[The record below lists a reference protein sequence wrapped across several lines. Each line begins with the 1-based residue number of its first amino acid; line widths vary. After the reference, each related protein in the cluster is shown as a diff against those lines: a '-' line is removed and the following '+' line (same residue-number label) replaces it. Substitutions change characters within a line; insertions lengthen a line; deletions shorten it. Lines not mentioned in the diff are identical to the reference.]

1 MGVQLKGEGVFMKSL
16 QFSVSAFLLLSALG
30 STATFA
36 QTYQFPFQNPTLG
49 MEERINNFLS
59 VATETE
65 KTTLMKD
72 WPAENF
78 ARLGFKMSGHCEG
91 LHGAGQGTCTQFC
104 QAYGIGETWDTAMS
118 KQVGAIEANEYR
130 YIWHRNGSGS
140 LIIRIPN
147 SDLGRDP
154 RWGRTE
160 ECYGEDPYLVGS
172 LSASLIRGVIGN
184 DPKYFQAECL
194 IKHFLA
200 NSNEASR
207 MSSSSN
213 FDQRLFRE
221 YYSVPFR
228 MGIMEGGARSYMCAY
243 NAYNDTPCT
252 VHPVIKRVTIKEWGV
267 DGCISTDGSAVS
279 AGMVNGGHKWY
290 ANMTAAC
297 AGCTKAGVNQYLDG
311 TYSTAL
317 PAAITSGLITAA
329 DRDSVLKGVIRTQMR
344 LGVFD
349 PPAQVPYT
357 NVGTSDP
364 AQSAAHKASAKLVT
378 QKSIVLLKNTNN
390 LLPLDKT
397 LVKSIA
403 IIGAIADSVPKDWY
417 GGTAPYKITPHA
429 GIIAKVG
436 AGVTINYAADNTNSA
451 AVNAAKSSEVAIV
464 FAGNHPTCSKGWGV
478 CTPPSEGKEGIDRKQ
493 IALETAQETMIQQ
506 VYAANP
512 KTILVLISSFPY
524 AIIWEKDSLPA
535 ILHMT
540 HCSQETGNALAD
552 VLFGEYNPA
561 GRLTQTW
568 VRSLTD
574 LPTMMDYN
582 IRNGRTY
589 MYFKGTPL
597 YPFGY
602 GLSYTTFTYSNLTTS
617 AEALDAN
624 GAITVS
630 VDVKN
635 AGARDGEEVV
645 QLYVQHVTSAVQRPT
660 MELKGFTREA
670 IPLGTSKTVTMKLQ
684 GKNLAYYDSTK
695 KSFVVESNQ
704 VKLMVGASSAD
715 IRLNK
720 TITVTGAN
728 VGING
733 ENSENQ
739 SFHRSATPKLSRVA
753 LMNQGASIG
762 VKLILNAPADVDLSV
777 YGLNGCLLGHLQKN
791 NVPKG
796 EHYFGMGTRPAPG
809 LYLLYGSVDKN
820 RCVWRG
826 IVK

>member
-1 MGVQLKGEGVFMKSL
+1 MKSVC
-16 QFSVSAFLLLSALG
+16 SWISAFCFLSTIGL
-30 STATFA
+30 TASFA
-36 QTYQFPFQNPTLG
+36 QTYTFPFQNPTLG

-78 ARLGFKMSGHCEG
+78 SRLGFKMSGHCEG

-228 MGIMEGGARSYMCAY
+228 MGIMQGGARSYMCAY

-279 AGMVNGGHKWY
+279 GGMVGRGHNWY
-290 ANMTAAC
+290 PTMEAAC
-297 AGCTKAGVNQYLDG
+297 AGCTKAGINQYLDG
-311 TYSTAL
+311 TYSTEL
-317 PAAITSGLITAA
+317 PKAITDKLITAA

-364 AQSAAHKASAKLVT
+364 AQSAAHKAAAKLVT

-436 AGVTINYAADNTNSA
+436 AGVTINM
-451 AVNAAKSSEVAIV
+451 
-464 FAGNHPTCSKGWGV
+464 P
-478 CTPPSEGKEGIDRKQ
+478 
-493 IALETAQETMIQQ
+493 
-506 VYAANP
+506 
-512 KTILVLISSFPY
+512 
-524 AIIWEKDSLPA
+524 
-535 ILHMT
+535 
-540 HCSQETGNALAD
+540 
-552 VLFGEYNPA
+552 
-561 GRLTQTW
+561 
-568 VRSLTD
+568 
-574 LPTMMDYN
+574 
-582 IRNGRTY
+582 
-589 MYFKGTPL
+589 
-597 YPFGY
+597 
-602 GLSYTTFTYSNLTTS
+602 
-617 AEALDAN
+617 
-624 GAITVS
+624 VS
-630 VDVKN
+630 VCH
-635 AGARDGEEVV
+635 
-645 QLYVQHVTSAVQRPT
+645 HVSIIGHRPLP
-660 MELKGFTREA
+660 MTR
-670 IPLGTSKTVTMKLQ
+670 
-684 GKNLAYYDSTK
+684 
-695 KSFVVESNQ
+695 
-704 VKLMVGASSAD
+704 
-715 IRLNK
+715 
-720 TITVTGAN
+720 
-728 VGING
+728 
-733 ENSENQ
+733 
-739 SFHRSATPKLSRVA
+739 
-753 LMNQGASIG
+753 
-762 VKLILNAPADVDLSV
+762 
-777 YGLNGCLLGHLQKN
+777 
-791 NVPKG
+791 
-796 EHYFGMGTRPAPG
+796 
-809 LYLLYGSVDKN
+809 
-820 RCVWRG
+820 
-826 IVK
+826 

>member
-1 MGVQLKGEGVFMKSL
+1 M
-16 QFSVSAFLLLSALG
+16 
-30 STATFA
+30 T
-36 QTYQFPFQNPTLG
+36 
-49 MEERINNFLS
+49 ERINNFLS
-59 VATETE
+59 VATDAE
-65 KTTLMKD
+65 KILLMKD
-72 WPAENF
+72 WPAETF
-78 ARLGFKMSGHCEG
+78 TRLGFKMSGHCEG

-104 QAYGIGETWDTAMS
+104 QAYGLGETWDTAMLR
-118 KQVGAIEANEYR
+118 QVGLIEANEYR
-130 YIWHRNGSGS
+130 YIWHHNNSGS

-172 LSASLIRGVIGN
+172 LSVALIRGVQGN
-184 DPKYFQAECL
+184 DPKYYQAITL
-194 IKHFLA
+194 VKHFLA

-228 MGIMEGGARSYMCAY
+228 MGVMEGGSTSYMCAY

-290 ANMTAAC
+290 ANMTDAC
-297 AGCTKAGVNQYLDG
+297 AGCTKAGINQYLDG

-349 PPAQVPYT
+349 PASMVPYT

-364 AQSAAHKASAKLVT
+364 AQSAAHKAAALLVT
-378 QKSIVLLKNTNN
+378 EKSIVLLKNTGN
-390 LLPLDKT
+390 LLPLAKDS
-397 LVKSIA
+397 VKSIA

-417 GGTAPYKITPHA
+417 GGTAPYKTSSRA

-436 AGVTINYAADNTNSA
+436 TGVTINYAADNTNSA
-451 AVNAAKSSEVAIV
+451 AVNAAKSSDVAIV
-464 FAGNHPTCSKGWGV
+464 FAGNHPTCGAGWGV
-478 CTPPSEGKEGIDRKQ
+478 CTPQSEGKEGIDRKT
-493 IALETAQETMIQQ
+493 ITLETAQETMIEQ
-506 VYAANP
+506 VHAANP

-524 AIIWEKDSLPA
+524 AITWEKDSLPA

-552 VLFGEYNPA
+552 VLFGDYNPA
-561 GRLTQTW
+561 GRLSQTW
-568 VRSLTD
+568 VRALTD

-589 MYFKGTPL
+589 MYFKGAPL

-602 GLSYTTFTYSNLTTS
+602 GLSYTTFTYANLTTS

-624 GAITVS
+624 GSIAVN
-630 VDVKN
+630 VDVQNSGTK
-635 AGARDGEEVV
+635 DGEEVV
-645 QLYVQHVTSAVQRPT
+645 QLYVQHVGSAVVRPT
-660 MELKGFTREA
+660 QELKGFARVA
-670 IPLGTSKTVTMKLQ
+670 IPAGTTKTVTMTLP
-684 GKNLAYYDSTK
+684 GRNIAYFDSTK
-695 KSFVVESNQ
+695 TSFVVESDQ
-704 VKLMVGASSAD
+704 IKLLVGASSAD

-720 TITVTGAN
+720 TISV
-728 VGING
+728 NG
-733 ENSENQ
+733 GVSAIGDNSQNGKMAWNTSPRFGQ
-739 SFHRSATPKLSRVA
+739 VA
-753 LMNQGASIG
+753 LRTLGASIG
-762 VKLILNAPADVDLSV
+762 IRMTLNIPADVDLGV
-777 YGLNGCLLGHLQKN
+777 YGLNGGIIGHLQKN
-791 NVPKG
+791 NVSKG
-796 EHYFGMGTRPAPG
+796 EHYFDLGTRVAPG
-809 LYLLYGSVDKN
+809 LYLIYGSVGQT

-826 IVK
+826 MVK